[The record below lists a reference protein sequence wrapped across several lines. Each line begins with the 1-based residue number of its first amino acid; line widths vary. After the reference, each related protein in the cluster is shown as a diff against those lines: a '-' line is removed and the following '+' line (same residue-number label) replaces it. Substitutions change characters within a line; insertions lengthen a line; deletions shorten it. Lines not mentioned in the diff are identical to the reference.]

1 MIALKLGPSTRDRW
15 VSARSIDMSP
25 TAGLTGVEGTAPY
38 VARNPA
44 AIGLTETA
52 ALDDESRPSGAE
64 GGVRRPELRRAAGP
78 GGRPTV

>member
-1 MIALKLGPSTRDRW
+1 VIALKLGPSAETGGSRPGP
-15 VSARSIDMSP
+15 IDMSP

-64 GGVRRPELRRAAGP
+64 GRVMRPKLRRAAGP

>member
-1 MIALKLGPSTRDRW
+1 MIALKLGPSAETGG
-15 VSARSIDMSP
+15 SRSIDMSP
-25 TAGLTGVEGTAPY
+25 PAGLTGVEGTAPH